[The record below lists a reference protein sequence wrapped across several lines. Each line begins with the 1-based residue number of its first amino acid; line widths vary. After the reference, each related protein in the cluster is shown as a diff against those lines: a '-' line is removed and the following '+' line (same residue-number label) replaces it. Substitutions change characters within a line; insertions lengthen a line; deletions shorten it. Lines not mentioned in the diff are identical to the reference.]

1 MVLCLLWMRRKHCS
15 SLHLSVL
22 VNILKEWVIRSTE
35 LIFTQQQ
42 PDSPLAQLA
51 STLILKNAR
60 AFTTKNTKKLQN
72 IKMKH
77 TTLTKSKILLH
88 KYMLINLRSFWIKTG
103 LFVLS
108 FITFSGL
115 ENAMYKFH
123 DFFQAVYE
131 NTAIDMQIVMV
142 YDLLW
147 WQDITFQNLQNKGI
161 STWLL

>member
-1 MVLCLLWMRRKHCS
+1 MFIKGGSCSAHRKAVLLYTTPKMVLCLLWMRRKHCS

-123 DFFQAVYE
+123 DFFRLSMK
-131 NTAIDMQIVMV
+131 TLPLICR
-142 YDLLW
+142 
-147 WQDITFQNLQNKGI
+147 
-161 STWLL
+161 

>member
-1 MVLCLLWMRRKHCS
+1 MLLYTTPKMVLCLLWMRRKHCS

-131 NTAIDMQIVMV
+131 NTAIDMQIVMI
-142 YDLLW
+142 YDLL
-147 WQDITFQNLQNKGI
+147 
-161 STWLL
+161 